1 MNICNLCY
9 LCNKMQGFPSFDEIA
24 KGYAKILTCRI
35 SVLTSGELIY
45 INLCEIPEAELEPRN
60 LRITFEL
67 CSLCCECGT
76 RVYKEELKEYERCA
90 RAEVSRA
97 LMVLYAISVAE
108 EPKRLAEE
116 SKRRAEESKR
126 LEQLELQKQENRMR
140 QRNVWNR
147 YAGYYI
153 DPDENCATYGFSL
166 AYGAQLRQEADD
178 TKKFMVAA
186 SAAESEDEPY
196 IPTAIKQCFS
206 EKCKGRYKMNVLK
219 GRCLLCR

>member
-1 MNICNLCY
+1 
-9 LCNKMQGFPSFDEIA
+9 MQEFPSFNEIA
-24 KGYAKILTCRI
+24 KGYVKCLTFRQFT
-35 SVLTSGELIY
+35 TSGEFVY
-45 INLCEIPEAELEPRN
+45 INLCEIPEAELEPLK
-60 LRITFEL
+60 LRITSEL
-67 CSLCCECGT
+67 CPLHCECGT
-76 RVYKEELKEYERCA
+76 RVYKEELKEFERLA

-97 LMVLYAISVAE
+97 LMALRDISVAE
-108 EPKRLAEE
+108 EPKRRAEESKRRAEE

-140 QRNVWNR
+140 QRNVWDR

-178 TKKFMVAA
+178 KKKFMVAA